1 MVEVM
6 DGLPVAVD
14 AMGGDRAPTRWWP
27 VPVRPPENS
36 AYPFFSLVTRPVSA
50 SLKPAFPSSRPARSS
65 KWTKTLVE
73 QFV

>member
-14 AMGGDRAPTRWWP
+14 AMGGDGPRTRWWP
-27 VPVRPPENS
+27 VPVRPPENW
-36 AYPFFSLVTRPVSA
+36 AYPSFSLVTRPVSA
-50 SLKPAFPSSRPARSS
+50 SRKPVFPSSPPPRSS

-73 QFV
+73 RFV